1 MISWNNQHTM
11 RAPKE
16 RKSLQNLTD
25 SSDWGIS
32 ITEGPSRKQTVKNKS
47 SSRQSQPLWRIQG
60 SILPC
65 LLQLLEVASSPWP
78 SLPWRHI
85 APISVSVVTWHAP
98 YVLVSIST
106 YLLERKWKPVTGTHS
121 NPMWPCLNE
130 LYLQWLYFQIRL
142 FQVDLNFSI
151 QLVQSLS
158 STWPFSSFAFRLAAI

>member
-1 MISWNNQHTM
+1 MIHWNNQRTM

-32 ITEGPSRKQTVKNKS
+32 ITQEPSRKETVKDKS
-47 SSRQSQPLWRIQG
+47 NDWQSQALWRLQG
-60 SILPC
+60 RRLPC
-65 LLQLLEVASSPWP
+65 LFQPLTVPWP
-78 SLPWRHI
+78 SWPCRCI
-85 APISVSVVTWHAP
+85 TQISVPVVTWHAP
-98 YVLVSIST
+98 YVFVSVSS
-106 YLLERKWKPVTGTHS
+106 YLSKRKWKMVTGTHS
-121 NPMWPCLNE
+121 KPMWPCLDK

-158 STWPFSSFAFRLAAI
+158 SIWLYSSFAFRLAAM